1 MSRTGHRPL
10 HVCRIVSTAVRF
22 SRKVLH
28 KIWQD
33 PPRWCRII
41 KPATL
46 FEGDWQVRV
55 KVLIADDN
63 REFTELLRDYVAS
76 QEDMEVC
83 GVAHNGNE
91 VVDLVRERQPD
102 VVVLDIIMPVL
113 DGIGALE
120 RLLEANGRLPRVI
133 LLTAFGQETVTRR
146 AMELGVSYFI
156 LKPFDMPVLV
166 ERIRQVAMDTPAI
179 SQAAATTAAPHVPL
193 VSTQGPSKKSLES
206 AITQIIHEIGVPAH
220 IKGYHYLREAI
231 GIVFNDVEILGS
243 ITKTLYPRIAERF
256 KTTPSRVERAIR
268 HSIEVAW
275 GRGNVEAIRAVFGYT
290 VSASKTKPTNSE
302 FIAMI
307 ADKLR
312 MEHKVS

>member
-1 MSRTGHRPL
+1 M
-10 HVCRIVSTAVRF
+10 
-22 SRKVLH
+22 
-28 KIWQD
+28 Q
-33 PPRWCRII
+33 
-41 KPATL
+41 
-46 FEGDWQVRV
+46 
-55 KVLIADDN
+55 
-63 REFTELLRDYVAS
+63 
-76 QEDMEVC
+76 VC

-91 VVDLVRERQPD
+91 VVELVKTTRPQI
-102 VVVLDIIMPVL
+102 VVLDIIMPVL

-120 RLLEANGRLPRVI
+120 RLNEMADTLPKVI

-156 LKPFDMPVLV
+156 LKPFDMPVLL
-166 ERIRQVAMDTPAI
+166 ERIRQVAMTSPATSPVAASMPI
-179 SQAAATTAAPHVPL
+179 LPLSQSSGINRQSVDA
-193 VSTQGPSKKSLES
+193 
-206 AITQIIHEIGVPAH
+206 AITKMIHEIGVPAH
-220 IKGYHYLREAI
+220 IKGYLYLREAI
-231 GIVFNDVEILGS
+231 SIVYHDVEILGS

-275 GRGNVEAIRAVFGYT
+275 GRGNVDAIRSVFGYT

-312 MEHKVS
+312 MEHKVG

>member
-1 MSRTGHRPL
+1 MQPL
-10 HVCRIVSTAVRF
+10 KVFIV
-22 SRKVLH
+22 
-28 KIWQD
+28 
-33 PPRWCRII
+33 
-41 KPATL
+41 
-46 FEGDWQVRV
+46 
-55 KVLIADDN
+55 DDN
-63 REFTELLRDYVAS
+63 REFADMLQEFVAS
-76 QEDMEVC
+76 QSDMEVC
-83 GVAHNGNE
+83 GVAYNGSDA
-91 VVDLVRERQPD
+91 VDMVQVKRPD
-102 VVVLDIIMPVL
+102 VLILDIIMPVL

-120 RLLEANGRLPRVI
+120 RLMDVAGKMPRVI
-133 LLTAFGQETVTRR
+133 MLTAFGQEIVTRR

-166 ERIRQVAMDTPAI
+166 DRIRQVMNDEPVVAPV
-179 SQAAATTAAPHVPL
+179 AATIAYAQNTANYGGSAKKL
-193 VSTQGPSKKSLES
+193 SKFEIDS

-231 GIVFNDVEILGS
+231 GIVFQDVEILGS

-275 GRGNVEAIRAVFGYT
+275 GRGNMDAIRNVFGYT
-290 VSASKTKPTNSE
+290 VSASRTKPTNSE

-312 MEHKVS
+312 MEYKVG

>member
-1 MSRTGHRPL
+1 MSL
-10 HVCRIVSTAVRF
+10 
-22 SRKVLH
+22 L
-28 KIWQD
+28 
-33 PPRWCRII
+33 
-41 KPATL
+41 
-46 FEGDWQVRV
+46 

-63 REFTELLRDYVAS
+63 REFADLLKEYVGS
-76 QEDMEVC
+76 QPDMEVC
-83 GVAHNGNE
+83 GVAYNGSDAVE
-91 VVDLVRERQPD
+91 LVRTRTPD
-102 VVVLDIIMPVL
+102 VLILDIIMPVL

-120 RLLEANGRLPRVI
+120 KLSDFPGPTPKVI
-133 LLTAFGQETVTRR
+133 MLTAFGQEIVTRR

-166 ERIRQVAMDTPAI
+166 ERIRQVTTGEPVLAPV
-179 SQAAATTAAPHVPL
+179 AAALAYTQPTASARRLTKHDVD
-193 VSTQGPSKKSLES
+193 T

-231 GIVFNDVEILGS
+231 GIVFQDVEILGS

-275 GRGNVEAIRAVFGYT
+275 GRGNMDAIRNVFGYT

-312 MEHKVS
+312 MEHRIS

>member
-1 MSRTGHRPL
+1 VHAL
-10 HVCRIVSTAVRF
+10 
-22 SRKVLH
+22 
-28 KIWQD
+28 
-33 PPRWCRII
+33 
-41 KPATL
+41 
-46 FEGDWQVRV
+46 
-55 KVLIADDN
+55 KVLIGDDN
-63 REFTELLRDYVAS
+63 REFAEILRDLISAQS
-76 QEDMEVC
+76 DMEVC
-83 GVAHNGNE
+83 GVAHNGSE
-91 VVDLVRERQPD
+91 VLEMVQEKRPD
-102 VVVLDIIMPVL
+102 VVILDIIMPVL

-120 RLLEANGRLPRVI
+120 RMNDLPGKTPKVI
-133 LLTAFGQETVTRR
+133 MLTAFGQELVTRR

-166 ERIRQVAMDTPAI
+166 ERIRQVTAETPAI
-179 SQAAATTAAPHVPL
+179 SPVAATTIFQNHMNG
-193 VSTQGPSKKSLES
+193 TMQRKSVDA

-231 GIVFNDVEILGS
+231 GIVYNDVEILGS

-275 GRGNVEAIRAVFGYT
+275 GRGNVDAIRTVFGYT

-312 MEHKVS
+312 MEHKVG

>member
-1 MSRTGHRPL
+1 MQL
-10 HVCRIVSTAVRF
+10 
-22 SRKVLH
+22 
-28 KIWQD
+28 W
-33 PPRWCRII
+33 
-41 KPATL
+41 
-46 FEGDWQVRV
+46 

-63 REFTELLRDYVAS
+63 REFAELLKEFIAS
-76 QEDMEVC
+76 QPDMEVC
-83 GVAHNGNE
+83 GIAYNGNDVLE
-91 VVDLVRERQPD
+91 LVRSKKPHIL
-102 VVVLDIIMPVL
+102 VLDIIMPVL

-120 RLLEANGRLPRVI
+120 RLQESGLTLPKVI
-133 LLTAFGQETVTRR
+133 MLTAFGQETVTRR

-166 ERIRQVAMDTPAI
+166 ERIRQLAGANAPLHAGP
-179 SQAAATTAAPHVPL
+179 AAAPLQPVPVAAALDRDRKRSVE
-193 VSTQGPSKKSLES
+193 Q

-231 GIVFNDVEILGS
+231 GIVFQDVEILGS
-243 ITKTLYPRIAERF
+243 VTKTLYPRIAERF

-275 GRGNVEAIRAVFGYT
+275 GRGNVEAIRNVFGYT
-290 VSASKTKPTNSE
+290 VSAAKTKPTNSE

-312 MEHKVS
+312 MEYKIS

>member
-1 MSRTGHRPL
+1 MQSL
-10 HVCRIVSTAVRF
+10 N
-22 SRKVLH
+22 
-28 KIWQD
+28 
-33 PPRWCRII
+33 
-41 KPATL
+41 
-46 FEGDWQVRV
+46 
-55 KVLIADDN
+55 VLIADDN
-63 REFTELLRDYVAS
+63 REFADILNEFVSS
-76 QEDMEVC
+76 QPDMEVC
-83 GVAHNGNE
+83 GVAYNGSDA
-91 VVDLVRERQPD
+91 VDLVRAKRPD
-102 VVVLDIIMPVL
+102 VLILDIIMPVL

-120 RLLEANGRLPRVI
+120 RLADMPGPSPKVI
-133 LLTAFGQETVTRR
+133 MLTAFGQEIVTRR

-166 ERIRQVAMDTPAI
+166 DRIRQVMNDEPVVAPV
-179 SQAAATTAAPHVPL
+179 AATLAYSQGL
-193 VSTQGPSKKSLES
+193 STSRRQLTKHDVDA

-231 GIVFNDVEILGS
+231 GIVFQDVEILGS
-243 ITKTLYPRIAERF
+243 ITKTLYPRIAEKF

-275 GRGNVEAIRAVFGYT
+275 GRGNMDAIRNVFGYT

-312 MEHKVS
+312 MEHKVG